1 MKRLLCNAKLSLFNK
16 ILRGSILLNSS
27 KGPQWD
33 LGGNLPRSNLVAV
46 ILRVSIV
53 FAGILPSD
61 GLAYFNISL
70 YLRAVVLNLGMPLT
84 LQENC

>member
-1 MKRLLCNAKLSLFNK
+1 M
-16 ILRGSILLNSS
+16 
-27 KGPQWD
+27 D
-33 LGGNLPRSNLVAV
+33 LAASA
-46 ILRVSIV
+46 V

-70 YLRAVVLNLGMPLT
+70 YLRAVVLNLEMPLT